1 VMNTGKSILDGTELL
16 VDPWLGL
23 TSRGNP
29 PLFRHKSAAIQLSKR
44 TSIPSPHGFLMEA
57 YSHIDHNWHRALKDG
72 KYSKSKENWRFEK
85 RTEMSPTNSS
95 EEVGLERA
103 IVRAADDHWANQV
116 PTSSGLVGR
125 SSDKTRNIDLVQHD
139 DDQNFTFIEL
149 NVKSNN
155 PLFAAIEI
163 LLNGLLFIW
172 SRNNASTLYE
182 DGLLP
187 PVLTAKS
194 ITLCVLAPI
203 EFYECDRLDLTNLC
217 QSINQGLELLEYRS
231 EIPSSFEFSALR
243 DKFNPNDSPQRLLQS
258 AENRTV
264 IWQPA

>member
-1 VMNTGKSILDGTELL
+1 MISFKSILHGTDLL

-23 TSRGNP
+23 TSKGKP
-29 PLFRHKSAAIQLSKR
+29 PLFRHKSAALQLSKR
-44 TSIPSPHGFLMEA
+44 KNIPSSHGFLTSA
-57 YSHIDHNWHRALKDG
+57 YSHIDHNWHRALKNG

-85 RTEMSPTNSS
+85 RTDMSPKNSS
-95 EEVGLERA
+95 EEVSLERA

-125 SSDKTRNIDLVQHD
+125 SSDKTRNIDLVHHD
-139 DDQNFTFIEL
+139 GDQNFTFIEL
-149 NVKSNN
+149 KVESNN

-172 SRNNASTLYE
+172 SRNNASTLYD

-194 ITLCVLAPI
+194 VTLCVLAPI
-203 EFYECDRLDLTNLC
+203 EFYDCDRLDLTNLC
-217 QSINQGLELLEYRS
+217 QSINQGLESLEYRS
-231 EIPSSFEFSALR
+231 EIPCSFEFSALR
-243 DKFNPNDSPQRLLQS
+243 DKFNPKDSPQRLLQS
-258 AENRTV
+258 AEHRTP
-264 IWQPA
+264 IWRAA